1 MKGVAPLRKIS
12 LAFLSLFALLLVVP
26 EISFA
31 QSDSQTDKFGSP
43 TFTTDSSVATVP
55 ERSKTVPHWTSSF
68 TYKGVTYPYTMVG
81 TNPASSNSTTTVD
94 VAIIPFDFVFAD
106 GVVLSGTSKVGNVL
120 GSPNFQNA
128 TYTSGTTQYGDAVQR
143 AEFWPFVSGA
153 SSNWHTLID
162 STPTVYPTQVIQV
175 PQNQAVVLVGSVS
188 HRIFA
193 LMSYPWF
200 SDRLNEAINSLHIA
214 PTTLPVVLTYNTFL
228 YIHNLN
234 NCCVLGYHG
243 ATASTNG
250 NGNQQIQTYIYAA
263 WPDANIFP
271 PGWADV
277 LPMSHEIS
285 EWMNDPFIR
294 NFVPPW
300 QFPGEPG
307 SCQGNLETGDP
318 MEVVANSGDD
328 RRIYLPSA
336 DGGHPAVVHAGVS
349 LFGDQRR
356 VQLSGH
362 DEADDALATLPI
374 IAKQLRP
381 AAPWIFYGAVFFDV
395 LPVADAKV

>member
-1 MKGVAPLRKIS
+1 MPPWSQVAAHACTSTQIMKGVAPLRKTS
-12 LAFLSLFALLLVVP
+12 FASLSLFAVLLMAP
-26 EISFA
+26 GISVA
-31 QSDSQTDKFGSP
+31 QSDSQADKFGSP

-55 ERSKTVPHWTSSF
+55 ATSKTVPHWTSSF

-175 PQNQAVVLVGSVS
+175 PQNQAVVLVGRVS
-188 HRIFA
+188 HKIFA

-243 ATASTNG
+243 ASRSTGG
-250 NGNQQIQTYIYAA
+250 NGNPQIQTYIYAA
-263 WPDANIFP
+263 WPDPNIFP

-300 QFPGEPG
+300 QFPGIPG
-307 SCQGNLETGDP
+307 SCQGNLAKGDP
-318 MEVVANSGDD
+318 LEVVANPDFPVT
-328 RRIYLPSA
+328 I
-336 DGGHPAVVHAGVS
+336 GGFTYHP
-349 LFGDQRR
+349 QP
-356 VQLSGH
+356 Q
-362 DEADDALATLPI
+362 ATLPWFTRESPS
-374 IAKQLRP
+374 ASM
-381 AAPWIFYGAVFFDV
+381 AGAYSYPDTTK
-395 LPVADAKV
+395 LTTPSQPCQ

>member
-1 MKGVAPLRKIS
+1 LRKIS

-55 ERSKTVPHWTSSF
+55 ATSKTVPHWTSSF

-175 PQNQAVVLVGSVS
+175 PQN
-188 HRIFA
+188 
-193 LMSYPWF
+193 
-200 SDRLNEAINSLHIA
+200 
-214 PTTLPVVLTYNTFL
+214 
-228 YIHNLN
+228 
-234 NCCVLGYHG
+234 
-243 ATASTNG
+243 
-250 NGNQQIQTYIYAA
+250 
-263 WPDANIFP
+263 
-271 PGWADV
+271 
-277 LPMSHEIS
+277 
-285 EWMNDPFIR
+285 
-294 NFVPPW
+294 
-300 QFPGEPG
+300 
-307 SCQGNLETGDP
+307 
-318 MEVVANSGDD
+318 
-328 RRIYLPSA
+328 
-336 DGGHPAVVHAGVS
+336 
-349 LFGDQRR
+349 
-356 VQLSGH
+356 
-362 DEADDALATLPI
+362 
-374 IAKQLRP
+374 
-381 AAPWIFYGAVFFDV
+381 
-395 LPVADAKV
+395 

>member
-1 MKGVAPLRKIS
+1 MRKTCIVS
-12 LAFLSLFALLLVVP
+12 LSLFALLLIVP
-26 EISFA
+26 EISVA

-43 TFTTDSSVATVP
+43 TFTTDSSVTTVP
-55 ERSKTVPHWTSSF
+55 ATSKTVPHWTSSF
-68 TYKGVTYPYTMVG
+68 MYQGVTYPYTMVG
-81 TNPASSNSTTTVD
+81 TNPASSNSATTVD

-106 GVVLSGTSKVGNVL
+106 GVILSGTSKVGNVL

-143 AEFWPFVSGA
+143 AEFWPFVSGTSA
-153 SSNWHTLID
+153 NWHTLLD

-175 PQNQAVVLVGSVS
+175 PQNQAVVLVGSIS

-193 LMSYPWF
+193 LMSYSWF
-200 SDRLNEAINSLHIA
+200 SDRLHEAINSLHIA

-243 ATASTNG
+243 ASQSTNG
-250 NGNQQIQTYIYAA
+250 NGNQQIQTYVYAA
-263 WPDANIFP
+263 WPDPNIFP

-277 LPMSHEIS
+277 LPLSHEVS

-300 QFPGEPG
+300 QFPGIPG

-318 MEVVANSGDD
+318 MEVVAHPDFPVTIGGFTYHPQTEAILPWFTRESPSSAISGAYSYPDTTK
-328 RRIYLPSA
+328 LSS
-336 DGGHPAVVHAGVS
+336 PAQS
-349 LFGDQRR
+349 CQ
-356 VQLSGH
+356 
-362 DEADDALATLPI
+362 
-374 IAKQLRP
+374 
-381 AAPWIFYGAVFFDV
+381 
-395 LPVADAKV
+395 

>member
-1 MKGVAPLRKIS
+1 VSGKVPPEPSGTPHYFVFQILKGVAPLRKTS
-12 LAFLSLFALLLVVP
+12 VVSLSLFALLLIVP
-26 EISFA
+26 EISVA

-43 TFTTDSSVATVP
+43 TFRTDSSVATVP
-55 ERSKTVPHWTSSF
+55 ATSKTVPHWTSSF
-68 TYKGVTYPYTMVG
+68 VYQGVTYPYTMVG
-81 TNPASSNSTTTVD
+81 TNPASSNSSTTVD

-143 AEFWPFVSGA
+143 AEFWPFVSGGSA
-153 SSNWHTLID
+153 NWHTLLD

-193 LMSYPWF
+193 LMSYSWF

-243 ATASTNG
+243 ATQSTNG
-250 NGNQQIQTYIYAA
+250 NGNQQIQTYIYAHGQTRTY
-263 WPDANIFP
+263 F
-271 PGWADV
+271 
-277 LPMSHEIS
+277 L
-285 EWMNDPFIR
+285 R
-294 NFVPPW
+294 
-300 QFPGEPG
+300 
-307 SCQGNLETGDP
+307 
-318 MEVVANSGDD
+318 
-328 RRIYLPSA
+328 
-336 DGGHPAVVHAGVS
+336 DGRTCF
-349 LFGDQRR
+349 L
-356 VQLSGH
+356 
-362 DEADDALATLPI
+362 
-374 IAKQLRP
+374 
-381 AAPWIFYGAVFFDV
+381 
-395 LPVADAKV
+395 